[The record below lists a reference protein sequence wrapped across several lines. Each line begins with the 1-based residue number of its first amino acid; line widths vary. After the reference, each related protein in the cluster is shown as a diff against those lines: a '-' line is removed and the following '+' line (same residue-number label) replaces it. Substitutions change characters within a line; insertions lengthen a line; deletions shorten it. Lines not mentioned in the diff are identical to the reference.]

1 MSYSNQTGVNIYG
14 FSNGFVRL
22 LPWSNQP
29 LFSNRFELSMVAG
42 LVYPWSWGN
51 LNGHTQK
58 GVLESGTLF
67 YKYVNYGCIGHWN
80 SRHTITWL
88 SWNTQPPPP
97 PPKIK
102 IKIQTGRDQL
112 CIFRRILSWFQMKN
126 EIQFRLVFCVRFPR
140 SVDQAM
146 DHDCIFSQVIR
157 NCLSEC
163 TDRAIWFFCA
173 RIRSVRV
180 RLYVSENYFQVY
192 TIRDE

>member
-1 MSYSNQTGVNIYG
+1 MGIRKKESSNL
-14 FSNGFVRL
+14 VRCSTSTSTMAAL
-22 LPWSNQP
+22 DIEIHGTRSLDFP
-29 LFSNRFELSMVAG
+29 G
-42 LVYPWSWGN
+42 I
-51 LNGHTQK
+51 LN
-58 GVLESGTLF
+58 
-67 YKYVNYGCIGHWN
+67 
-80 SRHTITWL
+80 
-88 SWNTQPPPP
+88 PPPP